1 MSLIPDDKSPPPQLP
16 EVVEI
21 TSWGIRVFPGL
32 IDGKTPVLAR
42 WPELATTDSVITNGW
57 WAKKPFNI
65 CMVMG
70 RITSGPLAGKYL
82 AGFDYDMKEG
92 QRGGEALL
100 AHDLNGWGNTLT
112 IHTAS
117 GGVHKIYWSDE
128 PIANSTGRVAPNV
141 DVRGERGYLIAATS
155 IVNGKPYWREGGYAD
170 IKQIPPG
177 LAKLAGKGR
186 KSRANGA
193 NGTANGAAHEQG
205 KAPVG
210 DLDRPA
216 AVERA
221 KQYLINEA
229 PEAIQGNHGDQT
241 TFMVAARC
249 KDLGVSEAE
258 TLELML
264 AYWNEEKAIEPWTP
278 DELAV
283 KVANA
288 FRYGQN
294 PPGSA
299 DPANEFPVEKSE
311 GDTPQDPKPP
321 AGLFRISYRDR
332 VDQAGKT
339 HGNPLIKGL
348 LKRNTLA
355 VMYGPSNS
363 GKTFVAMDVA
373 YAIGAGQ
380 LWNGMKT
387 TRGLVVYVAAEGGP
401 GINERT
407 KALDL
412 KRQPATDPLFDVVPC
427 PIDLLRGNGPE
438 SHTGKLIALI
448 KDAERQHGAACVL
461 VVIDTLSRALA
472 GGEENSS
479 VDMGMFIK
487 HIDQI
492 RAATGA
498 AALVIH
504 HSGKDIARG
513 ARGWSGVQA
522 AIDTEI
528 EIHENRFSVTKQRDL
543 ATTEDLS
550 FELEA
555 VRVGTDEDG
564 DPIFSCVLNWGAVA
578 DFCPTLSKAEQKIF
592 DAIVAW
598 EAQTIADGKPRLE
611 AITREALRAHLLD
624 KDPNAKGVD
633 DRTLTE
639 HLDALEAKG
648 RRIKK
653 TKRGLWE
660 LKPEKPTEGVLD

>member
-42 WPELATTDSVITNGW
+42 WPELATTDSVITSGW

-82 AGFDYDMKEG
+82 AGFDYDMKGG

-100 AHDLNGWGNTLT
+100 AHDLAGWGNTLT

-155 IVNGKPYWREGGYAD
+155 IVGGKPYWREGGYAD

-210 DLDRPA
+210 DLDQPA
-216 AVERA
+216 AVERTR
-221 KQYLINEA
+221 QYLINEA

-241 TFMVAARC
+241 TFMVACQC
-249 KDLGVSEAE
+249 KDYGLSEAE

-332 VDQAGKT
+332 VARAGKT

-348 LKRNTLA
+348 LKRGTVN

-363 GKTFVAMDVA
+363 GKTFVAMDMSF
-373 YAIGAGQ
+373 AIGTGQ
-380 LWNGMKT
+380 PWNGRKT
-387 TRGLVVYVAAEGGP
+387 SQGLVVYVAAEGGA

-407 KALDL
+407 KALDMMR
-412 KRQPATDPLFDVVPC
+412 KPEVDPLFDVVPC
-427 PIDLLRGNGPE
+427 PIDLLRGSGPE
-438 SHTGKLIALI
+438 SHTSKLIALI
-448 KDAERQHGAACVL
+448 KDAEREHGVPCAL

-479 VDMGMFIK
+479 VDMGTFIK

-492 RAATGA
+492 KFATGA
-498 AALVIH
+498 AILIIH

-513 ARGWSGVQA
+513 ARGWSGVLA
-522 AIDTEI
+522 AIDTEM
-528 EIHENRFSVTKQRDL
+528 ELFENTFTNTKQRDL
-543 ATTEDLS
+543 ARIENLS
-550 FELEA
+550 FQLEA
-555 VRVGTDEDG
+555 VEVGVDEDG
-564 DPIFSCVLNWGAVA
+564 DPIYSCVMTWGAA
-578 DFCPTLSKAEQKIF
+578 NDFELPLSPSEKQLFDVLMACPLKTFNQGELRTWLASSGIETRA
-592 DAIVAW
+592 AIMALKEDVLR
-598 EAQTIADGKPRLE
+598 ERL
-611 AITREALRAHLLD
+611 A
-624 KDPNAKGVD
+624 V
-633 DRTLTE
+633 
-639 HLDALEAKG
+639 LE
-648 RRIKK
+648 
-653 TKRGLWE
+653 TKRQGHVWKDGRGRWGLSTKTATVTE
-660 LKPEKPTEGVLD
+660 EKDR